1 MFIDYINDKDIKY
14 ASLILI
20 HEEDVDVIL
29 ADFKMYLV
37 SVINREQ
44 VLNTCLEP
52 LWDRYDI

>member
-29 ADFKMYLV
+29 ADFKMYLA
-37 SVINREQ
+37 SVIN
-44 VLNTCLEP
+44 
-52 LWDRYDI
+52 WDRF